1 MTYIVCL
8 KGMKNVRKIIV
19 FGSLNMD
26 LSIEANQMPKSGETI
41 DGHSFFTAPGGKG
54 GNQAVAAAKS
64 GAQTYM
70 IASVGRDLFG
80 QELITSLSKNQ
91 VDCSYIAE
99 CEGVPTGVA
108 VIVRSQGDNRII
120 LNAGA
125 NHYVDTKEISN
136 ALQQL
141 ASKGDIFLTQFE
153 NKQNIVL
160 EALKEAKSRGL
171 FTVLNPAPAKEIP
184 SESYK
189 YIDLII
195 VNQSECELLTS
206 IYPTTEEECKKA
218 MAILFD
224 AGVHSA
230 IITLGVNGSVYGQ
243 ADEFISVSG
252 YSVKAVDTTAA
263 GDTYIGSFL
272 YSFSNGE
279 TIAESMNYASK
290 ASALAVTKQGAQPS
304 IPTRD
309 EIISY
314 FKEEK

>member
-1 MTYIVCL
+1 
-8 KGMKNVRKIIV
+8 MKNVRKIIV

-26 LSIEANQMPKSGETI
+26 LSIEADQMPKAGETI

-70 IASVGRDLFG
+70 LASVGQDLFG
-80 QELITSLSKNQ
+80 KELIASLTENQ
-91 VDCSYIAE
+91 VDCSYITE
-99 CEGVPTGVA
+99 REGTPTGVA
-108 VIVRSQGDNRII
+108 VIVRNQGDNRII

-125 NHYVDTKEISN
+125 NHCVDNTEISN
-136 ALQQL
+136 ALQQI
-141 ASKGDIFLTQFE
+141 ANKEDIFLTQFE
-153 NKQNIVL
+153 NKQDVVL
-160 EALKEAKSRGL
+160 EGLKEAKSRGL
-171 FTVLNPAPAKEIP
+171 FTVLNPAPAKAIP
-184 SESYK
+184 SESYR

-195 VNQSECELLTS
+195 VNQSECELLTG
-206 IYPTTEEECKKA
+206 IYPTTEEDCKKA
-218 MAILFD
+218 MTILFE

-230 IITLGVNGSVYGQ
+230 IITLGVKGSVYGQ
-243 ADEFISVSG
+243 ADEFIAVSG

-272 YSFSNGE
+272 YCVSNGK

-290 ASALAVTKQGAQPS
+290 ASAIAVTKQGAQPS
-304 IPTRD
+304 IPTRE

>member
-1 MTYIVCL
+1 
-8 KGMKNVRKIIV
+8 MKYVRKIIV

-26 LSIEANQMPKSGETI
+26 LSIEADQMPKAGETI

-70 IASVGRDLFG
+70 LASVGQDIFG
-80 QELITSLSKNQ
+80 KELIASLTENH
-91 VDCSYIAE
+91 VDCSYITE
-99 CEGVPTGVA
+99 REEVPTGVA

-125 NHYVDTKEISN
+125 NHCIETKEISN
-136 ALQQL
+136 ALQQI
-141 ASKGDIFLTQFE
+141 ANKEDVFLTQFE
-153 NKQNIVL
+153 NKQDIVL
-160 EALKEAKSRGL
+160 EALKEAKGKGL
-171 FTVLNPAPAKEIP
+171 FTVLNPAPAKAIP

-195 VNQSECELLTS
+195 VNQSECELLTN

-218 MAILFD
+218 MAILFE

-230 IITLGVNGSVYGQ
+230 IITLGVNGSVYGH
-243 ADEFISVSG
+243 ANEFITVSS
-252 YSVKAVDTTAA
+252 YKVKAVDTTAA
-263 GDTYIGSFL
+263 GDSYIGSFL
-272 YSFSNGE
+272 YSFSTGE
-279 TIAESMNYASK
+279 TIADSMKYASK

-304 IPTRD
+304 IPSRD
-309 EIISY
+309 EIFSY
-314 FKEEK
+314 FKEEN

>member
-1 MTYIVCL
+1 
-8 KGMKNVRKIIV
+8 MKNVRKIIV

-26 LSIEANQMPKSGETI
+26 LSIEADQMPKTGETI

-70 IASVGRDLFG
+70 IASVGQDFFG
-80 QELITSLSKNQ
+80 KQLISSLTENQ
-91 VDCSYIAE
+91 VDCSYITEREEAS
-99 CEGVPTGVA
+99 TGVA

-125 NHYVDTKEISN
+125 NHCVENKEISN
-136 ALQQL
+136 ALQQI
-141 ASKGDIFLTQFE
+141 ANKEDIFLTQFE
-153 NKQNIVL
+153 NKQAVVL

-171 FTVLNPAPAKEIP
+171 FTVLNPAPAKAIP

-195 VNQSECELLTS
+195 VNQSECELLTN

-218 MAILFD
+218 MAILFE

-230 IITLGVNGSVYGQ
+230 IITLGVDGSIYGQ
-243 ADEFISVSG
+243 ATEFIFVSS

-263 GDTYIGSFL
+263 GDSYIGTFL
-272 YSFSNGE
+272 YKFSNGD

-304 IPTRD
+304 IPSID
-309 EIISY
+309 EIVSY
-314 FKEEK
+314 FKEEN